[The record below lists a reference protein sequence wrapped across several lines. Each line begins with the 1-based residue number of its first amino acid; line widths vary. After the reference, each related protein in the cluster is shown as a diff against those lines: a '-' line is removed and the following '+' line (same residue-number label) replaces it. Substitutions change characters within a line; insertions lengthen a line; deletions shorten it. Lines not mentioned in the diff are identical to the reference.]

1 MCLHGTCQEFHRSKI
16 CAVHTVY
23 TEPSLFLHENIFCL
37 HGTGYLRSYSEPAVF
52 FSAIYH
58 VNMRRSILFSV
69 MAPKRKAADVKENYS
84 TDTEK
89 YFTWT
94 DEEVSLLL
102 QIATAYKTEKSN
114 EGKDWESIKSRYEDI
129 QKLFFERYPKSTTE
143 PEHFPNAIDSAKVFN

>member
-23 TEPSLFLHENIFCL
+23 TEPSLFLKEFIFCL

-89 YFTWT
+89 YFTWI
-94 DEEVSLLL
+94 DGEVSLLR
-102 QIATAYKTEKSN
+102 QIATAYKTEKTN

-129 QKLFFERYPKSTTE
+129 QKLFCERYPKSTTE

>member
-1 MCLHGTCQEFHRSKI
+1 MFTQYRSRISPVENLRGTYCLHGTVSFFARKYLLFTRDRLFEIVHRARRI
-16 CAVHTVY
+16 
-23 TEPSLFLHENIFCL
+23 
-37 HGTGYLRSYSEPAVF
+37 

-58 VNMRRSILFSV
+58 VNMRRSILFSM
-69 MAPKRKAADVKENYS
+69 MAPKRKAADVEENDS

-102 QIATAYKTEKSN
+102 QIATAYKNEKTN
-114 EGKDWESIKSRYEDI
+114 ERKDLESIKSRYEDI
-129 QKLFFERYPKSTTE
+129 QKLFCERYPKQATE